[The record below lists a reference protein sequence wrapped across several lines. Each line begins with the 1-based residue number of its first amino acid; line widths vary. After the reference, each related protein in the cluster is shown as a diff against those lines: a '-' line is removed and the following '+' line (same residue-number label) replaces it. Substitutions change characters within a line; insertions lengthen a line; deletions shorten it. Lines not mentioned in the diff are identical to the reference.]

1 MDQRLR
7 ERGTFAPA
15 TADRGRQRTVRTP
28 EREERMLDDISEE
41 PGTSTRRIAAAERVS
56 QTLCGS
62 SSEQLLYPYHLQRV
76 QALRPLDYPPRRQFC
91 QWLLQQ
97 CARDLDF
104 LSRMF
109 FTDEAAFTRDGIV
122 NFHNLHAWADV
133 SPHNILESRHQQ
145 RFSLNIWAGVLGDQL
160 IGLT

>member
-1 MDQRLR
+1 
-7 ERGTFAPA
+7 
-15 TADRGRQRTVRTP
+15 
-28 EREERMLDDISEE
+28 
-41 PGTSTRRIAAAERVS
+41 
-56 QTLCGS
+56 
-62 SSEQLLYPYHLQRV
+62 
-76 QALRPLDYPPRRQFC
+76 
-91 QWLLQQ
+91 
-97 CARDLDF
+97 
-104 LSRMF
+104 MF